1 MDIGRRR
8 RKDSDGSS
16 DERRSLSESFSE
28 GTSKF
33 FSSVIAKKNG
43 LFSDISSKFET
54 TFLKTSSSESSL
66 DGGNEDM
73 STTPQTYNDNT
84 GSSKPKVRPG
94 SAGQKKFGPRP
105 NRNGPRNEGE
115 KKVIHPPN
123 EMTNCRGDWQGDIS
137 STAGTYP
144 DSGVEIP
151 AGINMSFDE
160 PLYNGRGSDSL
171 VSSRK
176 DSYPKASDSEAVVSP
191 PWENGQHT
199 QGAGSYDLS
208 SQSGQSTSSGE
219 PDTSLSN
226 YPQDSADVH
235 VDKRK
240 GKFTKLRRRSSTVDE
255 MLFDDFVEDEVVEE
269 VEVFPDGTEV
279 ETNKPIKTLLPF
291 GTTPGLPAVPSQS
304 SFESASEQ
312 ELKGYFSTS
321 VDSSDAEFGGVV
333 FHRSTSMGSE
343 KSWSSTFSTDSQPD
357 EVTRECMSFMKSFVE
372 KIFNPE
378 EEISQTLKAKFGEM
392 TQESPGRLWFAR
404 YVNTQRVN
412 SKNVDER
419 IFFRLVQYFALVL
432 FECNEAEDF
441 SPAKSLMN
449 MCFTF
454 YHEGKSSNGKKMK
467 FFLYSY
473 LKDQPIWQSI
483 RFWSAAFFDAVQC
496 ERARKPVCTSE
507 DGNDERTDDRQFQEN
522 ITFGQLGTFTCNMRA
537 FGLSRELCLEFLR
550 KQCTIANLREEQ
562 VQMLKDN
569 VEKWKDAH

>member
-66 DGGNEDM
+66 EGGNEDV
-73 STTPQTYNDNT
+73 STIPQTYDNR
-84 GSSKPKVRPG
+84 GSPKAKVRPG

-105 NRNGPRNEGE
+105 NRNGPRSEGE
-115 KKVIHPPN
+115 KKMIHPPN
-123 EMTNCRGDWQGDIS
+123 EVTNCRGDWQGDINS
-137 STAGTYP
+137 ASGTYP

-151 AGINMSFDE
+151 PGINMSFDE

-176 DSYPKASDSEAVVSP
+176 DSYPKANDSEAVVSP
-191 PWENGQHT
+191 PRENGQHT
-199 QGAGSYDLS
+199 QGVGSYDLS

-226 YPQDSADVH
+226 YPQDSTEVI

-279 ETNKPIKTLLPF
+279 EANKPIKTLLPF
-291 GTTPGLPAVPSQS
+291 GDLISFDMDDCDPPGLTGTTPGLPAVPSQS
-304 SFESASEQ
+304 SFESTSEQ

-357 EVTRECMSFMKSFVE
+357 EMTRECMSFMKNFVE

-378 EEISQTLKAKFGEM
+378 
-392 TQESPGRLWFAR
+392 
-404 YVNTQRVN
+404 
-412 SKNVDER
+412 
-419 IFFRLVQYFALVL
+419 
-432 FECNEAEDF
+432 
-441 SPAKSLMN
+441 
-449 MCFTF
+449 
-454 YHEGKSSNGKKMK
+454 
-467 FFLYSY
+467 
-473 LKDQPIWQSI
+473 
-483 RFWSAAFFDAVQC
+483 
-496 ERARKPVCTSE
+496 
-507 DGNDERTDDRQFQEN
+507 
-522 ITFGQLGTFTCNMRA
+522 
-537 FGLSRELCLEFLR
+537 
-550 KQCTIANLREEQ
+550 
-562 VQMLKDN
+562 
-569 VEKWKDAH
+569 